1 MDVNEMV
8 RENEALVYWVTDRF
22 FPGWEYDEDLHQIGL
37 IALWRACETYDPE
50 RRVKFSTYAT
60 KCIRTAVFTELR
72 RQSAQHVPDV
82 ALSLD
87 EPCRAYEGEAT
98 YGEVLKGKEFEYCDV
113 EGYFDGLGKLKN
125 KKAKPAVTLRAYGM
139 ELREIA
145 AALNISHQR
154 VYQLIQMARKE
165 WEKHI

>member
-1 MDVNEMV
+1 MDEKV
-8 RENEALVYWVTDRF
+8 RENENLVRWVLGRF
-22 FPGWEYDEDLHQIGL
+22 FPGWEHDEDLHQIGL

-50 RRVKFSTYAT
+50 QGVKFSTYAT
-60 KCIRTAVFTELR
+60 KCIRAAILTEFR

-113 EGYFDGLGKLKN
+113 EGYFDRLGKLKN
-125 KKAKPAVTLRAYGM
+125 KKVKPAVILRAYGM

-145 AALNISHQR
+145 AAFNISHQR
-154 VYQLIQMARKE
+154 VYQLMQMARRE
-165 WEKHI
+165 WEKCI